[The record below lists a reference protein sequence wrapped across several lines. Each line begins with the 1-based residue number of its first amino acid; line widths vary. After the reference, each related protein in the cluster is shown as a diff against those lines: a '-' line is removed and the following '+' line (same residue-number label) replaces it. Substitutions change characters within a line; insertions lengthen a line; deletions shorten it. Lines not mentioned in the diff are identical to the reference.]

1 MRSITWRAIHV
12 RLYAPAAG
20 APASAAR
27 FDMSEAVAKKLSID
41 SLYKGLRYGTVL
53 VPRQG
58 GC

>member
-1 MRSITWRAIHV
+1 
-12 RLYAPAAG
+12 
-20 APASAAR
+20 
-27 FDMSEAVAKKLSID
+27 MSEAVAKKLSID